1 MPRVTIDLYEEK
13 KKEIRAWIDGG
24 MALAGIK
31 TYAQLARRIRM
42 SPSTFSRRYANP
54 EGLTLGE
61 QWALERVIG
70 EKRGNEI

>member
-1 MPRVTIDLYEEK
+1 MPRVTLDGNEQK

-31 TYAQLARRIRM
+31 TYAQLAKRIRM
-42 SPSTFSRRYANP
+42 SPSTLSRSYNGP
-54 EGLTLGE
+54 EGLTVGE

-70 EKRGNEI
+70 EKKGK

>member
-31 TYAQLARRIRM
+31 THAQLAKRIRM

-54 EGLTLGE
+54 ETLTIGE
-61 QWALERVIG
+61 QWKLERIIG
-70 EKRGNEI
+70 GRKGNEI